1 MNENPTRRNSHRA
14 AGPVDDVPRPRPRR
28 DLADSPR
35 RRAKLAA
42 QKLDAESGLAA
53 AESGGASGEFASQ
66 LSGVSP
72 GAADLFTKWLHENGF
87 TDFESFQKMTRAA
100 EQERTQQATEQP
112 RRLTRREKRHG
123 VGSLPPRVRS
133 SPEPSRAGSG
143 APNPIASQPTPRTEL
158 APPRPVRVASP
169 RVEKEAVG
177 NNALA
182 SELVTNKPVADE
194 QIPTNPVAVEPAEKE
209 TTSSKSSD
217 QLPST
222 AALKHAPTTRLTVG
236 RRRAAKLR
244 DKPRLPKPLSKTR
257 KVPILLTL
265 GILAFLAIAALVLV
279 LWFQTRVVANDPQRS
294 HIEVLGA
301 VGAQPVLSLSEPLPL
316 DKASTQILLKGTG
329 KKVTVGRTVALRI
342 TVFSGLDGKLLSAG
356 GDDSVL
362 VGKLSPEVL
371 GSEVYNTVQNA
382 TEGSRYLLKQPVKDK
397 GTSRMEIGV
406 IDVIPTELSGTMQPL
421 PPESGIGISE
431 ENEVLTPSVSGEF
444 TGDFRVDTLLDGKGA
459 TVSVGQTVLVR
470 YLEYSFSNP
479 PALLK
484 DHWEEPVKL
493 RLDGTLQSGVM
504 RAIIDQKIGSRIVVQ
519 VPPAQGAGNQATI
532 LMIDVLAAW
541 DPSKPKPAATL

>member
-14 AGPVDDVPRPRPRR
+14 AGPVDDVPRPRPHR

-42 QKLDAESGLAA
+42 QKLDAGSGLTAA
-53 AESGGASGEFASQ
+53 GSGEASGETASQ

-87 TDFESFQKMTRAA
+87 NDFESFQKMTRAA
-100 EQERTQQATEQP
+100 EQERTQPVTEQP

-123 VGSLPPRVRS
+123 AGSLPPRAQT
-133 SPEPSRAGSG
+133 SPEPSRTET
-143 APNPIASQPTPRTEL
+143 ASLSPLEAQPTPPTEV
-158 APPRPVRVASP
+158 APPRPVRVEAS
-169 RVEKEAVG
+169 RMEKAAVENEAV
-177 NNALA
+177 ATEPTA
-182 SELVTNKPVADE
+182 EKPVSTEAAKKNGTL
-194 QIPTNPVAVEPAEKE
+194 PK
-209 TTSSKSSD
+209 TSD
-217 QLPST
+217 PST
-222 AALKHAPTTRLTVG
+222 SAAALKHAPTTRLTVG

-406 IDVIPTELSGTMQPL
+406 IDVIPTELSGTMQSL

-504 RAIIDQKIGSRIVVQ
+504 RAITDQKIGSRIVVQ